1 MRTARRGQPD
11 ATWLA
16 VLVAVAIHGALIG
29 TVQLTGLSVTGER
42 GFGHAGGGR
51 GEGGM
56 AMTTVATPPA
66 PELKPTCVGDAYL
79 AFGGRTTL
87 CLAPWEA
94 DQDGCISTAT
104 TTMWLELSSC
114 MARDEKAIA
123 QVAMLEP
130 KQADKVTPID
140 PEPLLEMM
148 QPMKPPEQPK
158 PVPPPQPQQPAPPA
172 PPQPPAPKRPMQ
184 VVETARPTQEK
195 PPEDTRFLAEYDTHV
210 EKQKVARG
218 SVQEPMVAKS
228 QPAELKPTEQPK
240 EASVQKQEDR
250 PRGANPKAP
259 DVPGSL
265 SMRTPGAQAPAE
277 VQQDQKTRGA
287 VNGATGPLAFDGVM
301 AKRGDGAVEQQR
313 QDRSEIPKGQ
323 NGAGGGAPDVPNLKP
338 TQEVLERALGGGNV
352 DHLDDVDNGDETALN
367 AKRWVYASF
376 FNRMKRQVAQNWDPQ
391 SVWRRIDPT
400 GQVNGFKTRVT
411 EVRVSLSPSG
421 SLAKI
426 VVTNPSG
433 VGDLDDEAVRSF
445 HAAAP
450 FPNPPKDLVDK
461 EGLITFAF
469 SFYFEIGG
477 GHTTWRV
484 IRGM

>member
-1 MRTARRGQPD
+1 M
-11 ATWLA
+11 
-16 VLVAVAIHGALIG
+16 AVAIHGLLIG
-29 TVQLTGLSVTGER
+29 SAHVFGLTLTGER
-42 GFGHAGGGR
+42 GFGHAGGGN

-56 AMTTVATPPA
+56 AMKTVAA
-66 PELKPTCVGDAYL
+66 AAEPELKPTCVGDAYL
-79 AFGGRTTL
+79 AFGGRTTM
-87 CLAPWEA
+87 CFAPWESDNDA
-94 DQDGCISTAT
+94 CISTAT

-140 PEPLLEMM
+140 PEPLLEML

-158 PVPPPQPQQPAPPA
+158 PVPEPKPQQQPPPA

-184 VVETARPTQEK
+184 VVETARPTAEK

-240 EASVQKQEDR
+240 EASVKQQEDR

-277 VQQDQKTRGA
+277 VEQEQKTRGA
-287 VNGATGPLAFDGVM
+287 VGGATGPLALDGVM
-301 AKRGDGAVEQQR
+301 AKRGDGAIEQQHH
-313 QDRSEIPKGQ
+313 DRSEVPKGQ
-323 NGAGGGAPDVPNLKP
+323 NGAGGGQPDVPNLKP

-352 DHLDDVDNGDETALN
+352 DHLEDVDNGDETALN

-376 FNRMKRQVAQNWDPQ
+376 FNRLKRQVAQNWDPQ
-391 SVWRRIDPT
+391 TVWRRIDPT

-411 EVRVSLSPSG
+411 EVRVSLSSKG
-421 SLAKI
+421 DLAKI

-433 VGDLDDEAVRSF
+433 VSDLDDEAVRAF

-450 FPNPPKDLVDK
+450 FPNPPSGLVDK
-461 EGLITFAF
+461 ENLITFAF

-477 GHTTWRV
+477 GHTSWRV